1 MRNLSPSLRFFA
13 PLAVIAL
20 ALALLATPGA
30 VLAQEDTPQPTPT
43 AGEDGRI
50 LYTVQAGDSQFAIA
64 ARFGIDLTTL
74 QTINNWTG
82 DEVLQEGQVILLGLA
97 SDQVEPTATPAP
109 EDNVVA
115 TVTSEAP
122 PAEAGTG
129 TICVLLFDDVN
140 GDAMRQETEFG
151 IADGQASINER
162 TGLASHSA
170 ATLSG
175 LDDAGDP
182 QRTCFEDLPLGEYTI
197 SVAIPDGYNPTT
209 SPNITIQIAAGQTQ
223 DINFGAQVSTE
234 GGFNVLSPEEGGRSP
249 LMGLLG
255 VVLLL
260 AGGGLGF
267 YTLRMGRRR

>member
-97 SDQVEPTATPAP
+97 SDQVEPTAT
-109 EDNVVA
+109 
-115 TVTSEAP
+115 
-122 PAEAGTG
+122 
-129 TICVLLFDDVN
+129 
-140 GDAMRQETEFG
+140 
-151 IADGQASINER
+151 
-162 TGLASHSA
+162 
-170 ATLSG
+170 
-175 LDDAGDP
+175 
-182 QRTCFEDLPLGEYTI
+182 
-197 SVAIPDGYNPTT
+197 
-209 SPNITIQIAAGQTQ
+209 
-223 DINFGAQVSTE
+223 
-234 GGFNVLSPEEGGRSP
+234 
-249 LMGLLG
+249 
-255 VVLLL
+255 
-260 AGGGLGF
+260 
-267 YTLRMGRRR
+267 